1 MKKIVAFSVVAVAI
15 FTLSGCGGDSV
26 KSVEEYS
33 KLSKTELD
41 SMYKECKEKLDNI
54 NLFDENDLKKIEEI
68 EDIDEKISKSRGS
81 GGKKPGKSYFGF
93 VGYGLVTDDELKK
106 FGNSRYAEFV
116 ECGRIQIAKMG
127 GMEVIN
133 KPRKSIAEKYKNVGK

>member
-1 MKKIVAFSVVAVAI
+1 MKKIVVFSVVVVATL
-15 FTLSGCGGDSV
+15 TLSGCGDSV

-81 GGKKPGKSYFGF
+81 GGKKPGKSYLGF

>member
-54 NLFDENDLKKIEEI
+54 NLFDENDLKK
-68 EDIDEKISKSRGS
+68 
-81 GGKKPGKSYFGF
+81 
-93 VGYGLVTDDELKK
+93 
-106 FGNSRYAEFV
+106 
-116 ECGRIQIAKMG
+116 
-127 GMEVIN
+127 
-133 KPRKSIAEKYKNVGK
+133 